1 MGTSLYDTTTFSG
14 VTTGFTPTASDVSY
28 QFNSVAAGSGL
39 QSNTSAARWGS
50 YGYAVTFAG
59 DSNYNAITTA
69 VNEPL
74 EIDKGTLTLSTTIY
88 NATTNAALP
97 LTGTGGAADAAL
109 ARACDDTTTFSGV
122 TTGFTPTASDVSY
135 QFNSVA
141 AGSGLQSNTS
151 AGLGSG
157 SYGYAVTFA
166 GHSNYN
172 AITTAVNEPLQIDKG
187 TLTLSTTIYNATTN
201 AAPPLTGMGGAA
213 DVALGTSVYDTTTF
227 SGVTTGF
234 TPTASDVSYQFN
246 SVAAGSGLQSNTS
259 GVLGAGSYGYAVT
272 FAGDSNYNA
281 ITTAVNEPL
290 QIDKGTLTLSTTIYN
305 ATTNAA
311 PPLTGTGG
319 AADAAL
325 GTSVYDTTTFSGV
338 TTGFT
343 PTASDVG
350 YQFNS
355 VAAGSGLQSNTS
367 ACWAGSDGYAVTF
380 AGDSNYNA
388 ITTAVNE
395 PLQSTRA
402 RSRSAPRFTTP
413 RPMRRCP

>member
-1 MGTSLYDTTTFSG
+1 M
-14 VTTGFTPTASDVSY
+14 
-28 QFNSVAAGSGL
+28 
-39 QSNTSAARWGS
+39 
-50 YGYAVTFAG
+50 
-59 DSNYNAITTA
+59 
-69 VNEPL
+69 
-74 EIDKGTLTLSTTIY
+74 
-88 NATTNAALP
+88 P
-97 LTGTGGAADAAL
+97 LTGT
-109 ARACDDTTTFSGV
+109 
-122 TTGFTPTASDVSY
+122 
-135 QFNSVA
+135 
-141 AGSGLQSNTS
+141 
-151 AGLGSG
+151 
-157 SYGYAVTFA
+157 
-166 GHSNYN
+166 
-172 AITTAVNEPLQIDKG
+172 
-187 TLTLSTTIYNATTN
+187 
-201 AAPPLTGMGGAA
+201 GGAA

-259 GVLGAGSYGYAVT
+259 AALGAGSYGYAVT

-311 PPLTGTGG
+311 LPLTGTGG

-343 PTASDVG
+343 PTASDVS

-367 ACWAGSDGYAVTF
+367 ARWGRAA
-380 AGDSNYNA
+380 
-388 ITTAVNE
+388 TA
-395 PLQSTRA
+395 TR
-402 RSRSAPRFTTP
+402 
-413 RPMRRCP
+413 